1 MVEDDTTA
9 NAGAAPRSSRRAFVK
24 ATGVAGVLG
33 VSGAGCLAEEGGS
46 GDGTTVTYG
55 LLNPMTGPYGGLAEG
70 QRNGANLAIQ
80 HVNERDEFDV
90 EIEGVEED
98 TEADPS
104 TGRRKAQSLVEQDGA
119 SFLMGA
125 ISSSTALAL
134 NEYALEEELIYNPGA
149 AAVAITGENCNEYVF
164 RAEHS
169 VAQIAEAVSGYT
181 AENLG
186 TDVWFHIADYAYGE
200 SVMERVERRMGRD
213 HEVNVVGRSRSQLGA
228 DNYSSYVSQI
238 SNSDAEVAILGMTGG
253 DLINFV
259 KQAASQGLKDDVEL
273 MSPTLSF
280 AVVRNA
286 LGEAAYDTH
295 SALRY
300 APSFET
306 GTNQDFVSAYQEEYG
321 SPPDNFARVAYQSI
335 TMTARGIDE
344 AGSTDPSDVKDELAG
359 METETVMGD
368 VAFRDCDH
376 QATNAVWSARLVEPD
391 SGDAAAVERTNELS
405 GEESLPDCSDLGCDL

>member
-125 ISSSTALAL
+125 ISSS
-134 NEYALEEELIYNPGA
+134 
-149 AAVAITGENCNEYVF
+149 
-164 RAEHS
+164 
-169 VAQIAEAVSGYT
+169 
-181 AENLG
+181 
-186 TDVWFHIADYAYGE
+186 
-200 SVMERVERRMGRD
+200 
-213 HEVNVVGRSRSQLGA
+213 
-228 DNYSSYVSQI
+228 
-238 SNSDAEVAILGMTGG
+238 
-253 DLINFV
+253 
-259 KQAASQGLKDDVEL
+259 
-273 MSPTLSF
+273 
-280 AVVRNA
+280 
-286 LGEAAYDTH
+286 
-295 SALRY
+295 
-300 APSFET
+300 
-306 GTNQDFVSAYQEEYG
+306 SAY
-321 SPPDNFARVAYQSI
+321 SF
-335 TMTARGIDE
+335 
-344 AGSTDPSDVKDELAG
+344 
-359 METETVMGD
+359 
-368 VAFRDCDH
+368 
-376 QATNAVWSARLVEPD
+376 SA
-391 SGDAAAVERTNELS
+391 SAVEE
-405 GEESLPDCSDLGCDL
+405 D